1 MVMLVSVFHIHV
13 YNSTTNKNVTSL
25 PEIFPLDVDMVVTI
39 FQAMVELLLLHK
51 LTIKLQQLQ

>member
-39 FQAMVELLLLHK
+39 FQAMVELLLVRY
-51 LTIKLQQLQ
+51 TPM